1 MSECQHQWKMTN
13 IQYGF
18 MIYEK
23 CSHCK
28 NLRTYFSDV
37 STWDEYREGD
47 CTWSVVENAQ
57 TFTFDLICSNCN
69 HIEKFNDLMGL
80 LYCTGCLSDCKVDIL
95 QKELET
101 RKTWLLVAFGLLPE
115 ALENPI
121 PQRKLDILTEHF
133 NQRRD
138 TSRSKIKIVSF
149 NLIDKISLCKG
160 EFIHDIG
167 MLSLEPPEERKPLF

>member
-23 CSHCK
+23 CSHC
-28 NLRTYFSDV
+28 NSLRTYFSDD

-57 TFTFDLICSNCN
+57 TFIFDLLCPNCN
-69 HIEKFNDLMGL
+69 HLEKFNDLMGL

-95 QKELET
+95 QKELKT
-101 RKTWLLVAFGLLPE
+101 QKTWLLVAFGLLPE
-115 ALENPI
+115 ALEKPI
-121 PQRKLDILTEHF
+121 PQRKLDILTDHF

-149 NLIDKISLCKG
+149 NMIDKVSLCKG
-160 EFIHDIG
+160 EFIHDVG
-167 MLSLEPPEERKPLF
+167 MLSLEPPEERKPLL

>member
-18 MIYEK
+18 MVYEK
-23 CSHCK
+23 CSHCNK
-28 NLRTYFSDV
+28 LRTYFSDV

-47 CTWSVVENAQ
+47 CTWSIVENAQ
-57 TFTFDLICSNCN
+57 TFIFDLICTKCN

-80 LYCTGCLSDCKVDIL
+80 LYCTGCLSDCKVNIL
-95 QKELET
+95 QKELAT
-101 RKTWLLVAFGLLPE
+101 QKTWLLVAFGFLPE

-121 PQRKLDILTEHF
+121 PQKKLDILTEYF

-149 NLIDKISLCKG
+149 NLIDDISLCKG
-160 EFIHDIG
+160 EFIYDVG
-167 MLSLEPPEERKPLF
+167 MLSLEPPGERKPLF